1 MVESKCQICKK
12 PIVFEYRPFCSKR
25 CADIDL
31 AHWFRGDYCIEG
43 EEKLNEEDEKEE
55 T

>member
-12 PIVFEYRPFCSKR
+12 PIVFEYRAFCYKR

-43 EEKLNEEDEKEE
+43 EAKPDEEDEKEE
-55 T
+55 I